1 MTTTGTLLELVDAV
15 ADGQQVIVLLESARD
30 HARVRDAVMRSLAKR
45 RVAVRTAN
53 AAIVDAVSGGR
64 VSFEFARS
72 SNAMRGLRPNVVFTV
87 GHRVSG
93 PGVGTFWRD
102 ALAVASVCALK
113 TPGGRV
119 VELSV

>member
-30 HARVRDAVMRSLAKR
+30 HARVRDAVMRLLATR
-45 RVAVRTAN
+45 CVALRTAN
-53 AAIVDAVSGGR
+53 SAIVDTVSGGR

-87 GHRVSG
+87 SG
-93 PGVGTFWRD
+93 PGGGTFWHE
-102 ALAVASVCALK
+102 ALAVASMCALK